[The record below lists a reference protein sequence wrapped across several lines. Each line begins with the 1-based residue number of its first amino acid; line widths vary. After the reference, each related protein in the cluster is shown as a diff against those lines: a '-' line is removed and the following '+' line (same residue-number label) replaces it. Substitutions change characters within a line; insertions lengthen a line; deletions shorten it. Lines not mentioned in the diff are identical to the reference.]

1 MNWNTKLP
9 WIALVV
15 LSAAARIVPHPW
27 NFWPMIGLGLFAGAQ
42 AAKPFTGVVAT
53 LAAMLLSDAV
63 LGFHSGMWSVY
74 LALLLPVWL
83 GRRIRGHQSM
93 ANIAAAALGSSVF
106 FFLFTNFVV
115 WARGHMYA
123 HSAAGLAACYAA
135 AIPFFQNQLLGDAFY
150 TAVLFGGYA
159 LLTRRAGRAVQAA

>member
-1 MNWNTKLP
+1 MPENKKM
-9 WIALVV
+9 WIVLVALA
-15 LSAAARIVPHPW
+15 AAARIAPHPW
-27 NFWPMIGLGLFAGAQ
+27 NFWPMVGLGLFAGAK
-42 AAKPFTGVVAT
+42 AAKASTGMLAV

-83 GRRIRGHQSM
+83 GRQIRAHQTV
-93 ANIAAAALGSSVF
+93 ANIAAGALGSSIF

-115 WARGHMYA
+115 WVRGQMYT
-123 HSAAGLAACYAA
+123 HDLAGLAACYVA

-159 LLTRRAGRAVQAA
+159 LFHRLRTPSPQAA